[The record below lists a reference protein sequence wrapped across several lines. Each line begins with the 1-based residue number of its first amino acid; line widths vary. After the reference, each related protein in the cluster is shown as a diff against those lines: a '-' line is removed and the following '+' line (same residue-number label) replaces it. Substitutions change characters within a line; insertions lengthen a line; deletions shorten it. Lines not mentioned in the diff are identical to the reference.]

1 MAITTETELR
11 SLGAD
16 FVEAAER
23 AMSSGRP
30 ARKPPTFTASS
41 IVGNLT
47 VPARRGSRIAEI
59 CSSEQRENPQDA
71 QWRA

>member
-23 AMSSGRP
+23 AMSSGR
-30 ARKPPTFTASS
+30 ANKSS
-41 IVGNLT
+41 PLRV
-47 VPARRGSRIAEI
+47 
-59 CSSEQRENPQDA
+59 
-71 QWRA
+71 